1 MDWRT
6 TDLSDAHPEAET
18 LPMVFRSFGGKTR
31 FQGRVR
37 TLKVFQDNALVR
49 RVLEEEGGGQVLV
62 VDGGGSLKTALLGGN
77 LAQLAWEQGW
87 TGVVVYGAVRDVEEL
102 QKIPIGILALAA
114 TPRKSAKE
122 GLGEVDVPLSL
133 LGATVLPGSH
143 LFADEDGIL
152 LLSSPQSGGQS
163 AG

>member
-6 TDLSDAHPEAET
+6 TDLADAHLEAET
-18 LPMVFRSFGGKTR
+18 LPMVFKSFGGRAR

-49 RVLEEEGGGQVLV
+49 RMLAEEGAGQVLV

-77 LAQLAWEQGW
+77 LARLAWQRGW
-87 TGVVVYGAVRDVEEL
+87 AGVVVHGALRDVEEL
-102 QKIPIGILALAA
+102 REVPLGILALAA

-133 LGATVLPGSH
+133 PWATVFPGSF
-143 LFADEDGIL
+143 LLADEDGIL
-152 LLSSPQSGGQS
+152 LLPSPPGGGQS